1 MGYTIPKI
9 ENGPLVRN
17 GNTTNSNGMYGRVR
31 EDALERIFNIMKLK
45 PTDVFIDLGHGIGL
59 VSIQAAYTRA
69 CESRGIE
76 KDKDRNKFASDLKD
90 TFVKRLKHSKENN
103 VTYNDV
109 SKESGINW
117 FLILPKQFAYLVG
130 SGIFGWASHI

>member
-45 PTDVFIDLGHGIGL
+45 PTDVFIDLGHGIACRTRVTDITL
-59 VSIQAAYTRA
+59 AAGAAIPVPVLRCAAASAA
-69 CESRGIE
+69 CTCLSAAG
-76 KDKDRNKFASDLKD
+76 
-90 TFVKRLKHSKENN
+90 
-103 VTYNDV
+103 
-109 SKESGINW
+109 
-117 FLILPKQFAYLVG
+117 
-130 SGIFGWASHI
+130 